1 LDDNTEVQLQILT
14 AVVKLFLK
22 RPKDTQEMVSKV
34 LNLASQESDNPDLRD
49 RGYLY
54 WRLLSTDPEAAKAVV
69 LGQQPLISGAASG
82 LDENTLQELIGN
94 LSTLASVY
102 HKTPESFVKKI
113 AKRAA
118 RESRKEDEE
127 DPREKELERNNTPF
141 IDIDSPSATPTPT
154 AKVAV
159 SSSKNFLDDLD
170 FLSTPSPVVSQG
182 SPKEIVVTADKG
194 YGLQVGAAFVRNNGQ
209 ITLELSLNNQSSSPI
224 NQIALLFNKNTFGLA
239 PGAVQLT
246 SPSILSRQT
255 AEANSIISLNPNQIS
270 QGAPASNII
279 QTALKAA
286 FQGLGDKVLYFQI
299 PIQLHVLFIENGK
312 LDRGEYLD
320 IWKQIQEEQYRD
332 INLGLGLNA
341 DSITSR
347 FESNR
352 LFFIARR
359 AVQQQEFLYFS
370 AKLQLGAVLLL
381 ELSLGPGGTKACAKT
396 RSDLVQPFLQS
407 VQNLLE

>member
-1 LDDNTEVQLQILT
+1 
-14 AVVKLFLK
+14 
-22 RPKDTQEMVSKV
+22 
-34 LNLASQESDNPDLRD
+34 LASQESDNPDLRD

-82 LDENTLQELIGN
+82 LDEHTLQELIAN

-239 PGAVQLT
+239 PGVVQLT
-246 SPSILSRQT
+246 SPSILSGQT

-299 PIQLHVLFIENGK
+299 PIQLHVLFVENGK

-352 LFFIARR
+352 LFFIAKRS
-359 AVQQQEFLYFS
+359 VQQQDFLYFS

-381 ELSLGPGGTKACAKT
+381 ELSLGPSGTKACAKT